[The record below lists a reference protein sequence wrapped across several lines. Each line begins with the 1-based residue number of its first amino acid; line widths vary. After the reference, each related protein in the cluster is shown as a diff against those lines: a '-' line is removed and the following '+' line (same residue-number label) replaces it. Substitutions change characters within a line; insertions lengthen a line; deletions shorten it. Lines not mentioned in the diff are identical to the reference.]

1 MANEGHL
8 ILNEKQITQKIRR
21 IAFQIYENN
30 FSEKEIWIAGIFEQ
44 GYFFAQLLS
53 KEIEKI
59 STIKVNLIS
68 IELDKSNP
76 ADSPIKLDTKKT
88 IGQQQCVVLADD
100 VLNTGKT
107 LMYCLNEILSF
118 DVKKIETA
126 VLVNRKHSLFPI
138 SATYT
143 GYELSTTINNH
154 VSVVLTTKT
163 KKVLL
168 MDS

>member
-8 ILNEKQITQKIRR
+8 ILNEKQVTQKIRR

-30 FSEKEIWIAGIFEQ
+30 FSEKEIWIAGIFKQ

-59 STIKVNLIS
+59 SKIKVNLIK
-68 IELDKSNP
+68 IKLDKSNP
-76 ADSPIKLDTKKT
+76 ADSDIKLDVSEPDC
-88 IGQQQCVVLADD
+88 GQKCVILADD

-107 LMYCLNEILSF
+107 LMYCLNEFLPY
-118 DVKKIETA
+118 DVKKMETA
-126 VLVNRKHSLFPI
+126 VLVNRKHSLFPV

-168 MDS
+168 LD